1 MTDDVARIC
10 IRAVLKEQ
18 RQKRARLR
26 KAIKWLLIIVT
37 VLFLVGIYLGVFYSE
52 GSPCISFAN
61 STVNMNLSPGVGR
74 LDVGK
79 GNSTQRRE
87 AKPKVDGKNR
97 RQMV

>member
-37 VLFLVGIYLGVFYSE
+37 VLLLVGIYLGVFL
-52 GSPCISFAN
+52 F
-61 STVNMNLSPGVGR
+61 
-74 LDVGK
+74 
-79 GNSTQRRE
+79 
-87 AKPKVDGKNR
+87 
-97 RQMV
+97 